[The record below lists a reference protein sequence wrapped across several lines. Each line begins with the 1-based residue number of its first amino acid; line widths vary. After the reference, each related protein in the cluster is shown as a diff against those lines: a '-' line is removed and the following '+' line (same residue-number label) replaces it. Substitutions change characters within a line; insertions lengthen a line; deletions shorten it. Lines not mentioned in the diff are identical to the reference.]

1 MAHYIRKNLEKG
13 EKIVFRGR
21 LHWTYIYKY
30 LFASILGLLLAIAA
44 GVGAYL
50 SEKPVWYY
58 VGGVLLFIALVVYII
73 GRIIRTRTEFVVTNS
88 RFIQKDGIFNIKM
101 TEIPLFKIETVNF
114 EQTFWQRIL
123 GTGSVELVG
132 SGGTFHRVHYIKK
145 PQLVRKTIV
154 SAINQYSTSSASS
167 EKKMD

>member
-1 MAHYIRKNLEKG
+1 
-13 EKIVFRGR
+13 
-21 LHWTYIYKY
+21 
-30 LFASILGLLLAIAA
+30 
-44 GVGAYL
+44 
-50 SEKPVWYY
+50 
-58 VGGVLLFIALVVYII
+58 VGGGILFVALVIYII

-154 SAINQYSTSSASS
+154 STINQYSLASASN